1 MMMKKFFF
9 GFTLL
14 ASIFASGALILSCD
28 NSGGGLSTDEENP
41 DGDGSGLVVVVWGR
55 YLTEA
60 TSDLLRDD
68 FIAYCD
74 SEGIAH
80 GDITFQYKAG
90 ATSADAFYDVAVFG
104 AEVLAESD
112 VNIVLPVGAN
122 IGTAGGV
129 TALAG
134 TDRKKGLTTV
144 GDAGSSS
151 GNRQIGYLTDD
162 ELTGTFY
169 NVYIELD
176 RAKAILAVNRSQ
188 AGS

>member
-1 MMMKKFFF
+1 MTMKKFVF

-28 NSGGGLSTDEENP
+28 NSGGGTTDEEKP
-41 DGDGSGLVVVVWGR
+41 DGDSPGLVVVVWGR

-74 SEGIAH
+74 SEGITH
-80 GDITFQYKAG
+80 GDITFRYKSGPVSTDPYYEVA
-90 ATSADAFYDVAVFG
+90 AFGQV
-104 AEVLAESD
+104 VLDEGD

-122 IGTAGGV
+122 IGTAGGIEI
-129 TALAG
+129 LAG
-134 TDRKKGLTTV
+134 ADRKKVLASV

-176 RAKAILAVNRSQ
+176 RAKTILAVNRSQ